1 MYQPL
6 LLATLLRYFASNRE
20 EWNNEVY
27 YCVAGIIL
35 LSFLDTFITHYS
47 VHYSMHIGLKMK
59 VACTALI
66 YQKILKISNSVL
78 NNETSTGQVS

>member
-6 LLATLLRYFASNRE
+6 LLATLLRYFASNKE
-20 EWNNEVY
+20 EWNNKVY
-27 YCVAGIIL
+27 YCAAGIIL
-35 LSFLDTFITHYS
+35 LSLLDTFITHYA
-47 VHYSMHIGLKMK
+47 VHYTMHIGLKIK
-59 VACTALI
+59 IACTGLI